1 MGGAAGTD
9 GGRYRRVAGGA
20 GGAEVAKWVIMEFS
34 SVMFTA
40 LGQNIIM
47 ITQLANL

>member
-9 GGRYRRVAGGA
+9 GGRYRRVA